1 MENVG
6 CFFNDNIKSLKD
18 NILWPLCLY
27 NKEQKILMA
36 DIVYWKCVG
45 AEGLPTIK

>member
-1 MENVG
+1 MVSVG

-27 NKEQKILMA
+27 NIEQKILMA
-36 DIVYWKCVG
+36 DIIYWKCVG
-45 AEGLPTIK
+45 TGDSPTIE